1 MISDRSPE
9 KQGGLILQPKPAW
22 IAILGLVSL
31 TILGTLAGAG
41 GIIRLIFPL
50 GAFAVGLFLYKR
62 YPILYHGFFWWLWF
76 LTPFLG
82 RIIDYRNGWDPSR
95 LILLAP
101 YLVALLTLETFLRHL
116 PRANSLGG
124 LPLILAF
131 VAVCYGF
138 FIGLIN
144 GSPIVVVRN
153 FLDWLIPITY
163 SFYILVN
170 WRDYPSYRENFQR
183 VFLWGTLIMGAY
195 GIFQYIV
202 APEWDRY
209 WLIESGMS
217 SSAGNPEPF
226 GMRIW
231 STMNSHAPFAT
242 AMQAG
247 LLLLLTSQGALRNLA
262 AIVGS
267 LAFLMTMVRSNWGA
281 FCVALL
287 LFFPSLNQKLQIRLI
302 ATILIL
308 ASCIF
313 PLTKIEPFSTNLNNR
328 IQTISSL
335 QEDSSFQD
343 RKGLFDL
350 SIKYALSDYLGQGIG
365 SGGAYDEK
373 TGNWV
378 SASIDNGLLV
388 LLFTLGWFGTI
399 LYLAGLI
406 PMLLNVLRVPEVS
419 FDSFM
424 SGARALGISYCSL
437 LIFGG
442 ATAGISGIF
451 LWGFLAITMAGN
463 KYHQNQRIVGSQ
475 TQGL

>member
-1 MISDRSPE
+1 MISDKLPE
-9 KQGGLILQPKPAW
+9 KGRGLILQTRPAW
-22 IAILGLVSL
+22 IAILGLVSF
-31 TILGTLAGAG
+31 TILVTLAGAG
-41 GIIRLIFPL
+41 STLRLIFPL
-50 GAFAVGLFLYKR
+50 SSFVVGLFLYKR

-101 YLVALLTLETFLRHL
+101 YLVALLTLETFFRHL

-144 GSPIVVVRN
+144 GSPIVVVRS

-163 SFYILVN
+163 SFHLLVN

-183 VFLWGTLIMGAY
+183 VFLWGTLILGTY

-209 WLIESGMS
+209 WLIESGLFT
-217 SSAGNPEPF
+217 SAGNPEPF
-226 GMRIW
+226 GIRIW
-231 STMNSHAPFAT
+231 STMNSPGPFANT
-242 AMQAG
+242 MQAG
-247 LLLLLTSQGALRNLA
+247 LLLLLTSQGGLRNPA

-267 LAFLMTMVRSNWGA
+267 LAFLMTLVRSSWGS
-281 FCVALL
+281 FCIALL
-287 LFFPSLNQKLQIRLI
+287 LFLPSLNQKFQKRLI
-302 ATILIL
+302 ATIMIL
-308 ASCIF
+308 ALCIL
-313 PLTKIEPFSTNLNNR
+313 PLTKIEPFSTTLNKR
-328 IQTISSL
+328 IETISNL
-335 QEDSSFQD
+335 QEDGSFQD
-343 RKGLFDL
+343 RKGLFE
-350 SIKYALSDYLGQGIG
+350 IGIQYALSQYLGQGIG

-373 TGNWV
+373 TGKWV
-378 SASIDNGLLV
+378 SGSIDNGLLV

-406 PMLLNVLRVPEVS
+406 PMLLNVLKVSEVT

-424 SGARALGISYCSL
+424 SGARALGISYFAQ

-442 ATAGISGIF
+442 AIVGISGIF
-451 LWGFLAITMAGN
+451 LWGFLAITLAGN
-463 KYHQNQRIVGSQ
+463 KYYQDQ
-475 TQGL
+475 TAVDSNR

>member
-1 MISDRSPE
+1 MISDRSLE
-9 KQGGLILQPKPAW
+9 KGKGLISKPKPAW
-22 IAILGLVSL
+22 IAILGLVSF

-41 GIIRLIFPL
+41 GIIRLLFPL
-50 GAFAVGLFLYKR
+50 GSFAVGLFLYKR
-62 YPILYHGFFWWLWF
+62 HPILYHGFFWWLWF

-116 PRANSLGG
+116 PRAKSLGG

-138 FIGLIN
+138 FVGLIN
-144 GSPIVVVRN
+144 GSPIVVARA

-195 GIFQYIV
+195 GIFQYMV

-209 WLIESGMS
+209 WLIESGMF

-231 STMNSHAPFAT
+231 STMNSPGPFAAT
-242 AMQAG
+242 MQAG
-247 LLLLLTSQGALRNLA
+247 LLLLLTSQGALRNPA
-262 AIVGS
+262 IIVGS
-267 LAFLMTMVRSNWGA
+267 LAFLMTLVRSNWGA

-287 LFFPSLNQKLQIRLI
+287 LFLPSLNQKLQIRLI

-308 ASCIF
+308 ATCIF
-313 PLTKIEPFSTNLNNR
+313 PLTKIEPFSTSLNKR

-335 QEDSSFQD
+335 EEDGSFQD

-350 SIKYALSDYLGQGIG
+350 SIQYALSEYLGQGIG

-373 TGNWV
+373 TGKWV

-406 PMLLNVLRVPEVS
+406 PMLLNVLRVSEVS

-424 SGARALGISYCSL
+424 SSARALGISYCSL

-442 ATAGISGIF
+442 SIAGISGIF

-463 KYHQNQRIVGSQ
+463 KYHQNQRTVESK
-475 TQGL
+475 TQIL

>member
-1 MISDRSPE
+1 
-9 KQGGLILQPKPAW
+9 LQPKPAW
-22 IAILGLVSL
+22 IAILGLVSF

-41 GIIRLIFPL
+41 GIIRLVFPL

-101 YLVALLTLETFLRHL
+101 YLVALLTLETFFRHL

-124 LPLILAF
+124 LPLVLAF

-163 SFYILVN
+163 SFYILAN

-183 VFLWGTLIMGAY
+183 VFLLGTLIMGAY

-202 APEWDRY
+202 APDWDRY
-209 WLIESGMS
+209 WLIESGMF
-217 SSAGNPEPF
+217 SSAGKPEPF
-226 GMRIW
+226 GMRVW
-231 STMNSHAPFAT
+231 STMNSQGVFANT
-242 AMQAG
+242 MQAG
-247 LLLLLTSQGALRNLA
+247 LLLLLTSQGVLRNPA
-262 AIVGS
+262 GIVGS
-267 LAFLMTMVRSNWGA
+267 LAFLMTMVRSSWGA

-287 LFFPSLNQKLQIRLI
+287 LFLPSLNKKLQIRLI

-308 ASCIF
+308 AACIF
-313 PLTKIEPFSTNLNNR
+313 SLTKIEPFSTNLNNR
-328 IQTISSL
+328 IQTISNL
-335 QEDSSFQD
+335 QEDASFQD

-350 SIKYALSDYLGQGIG
+350 SIQYALSEYLGQGIG

-373 TGNWV
+373 TGKWV

-406 PMLLNVLRVPEVS
+406 PMFLNVIRVSEVS

-424 SGARALGISYCSL
+424 SSARALSISYCFL
-437 LIFGG
+437 LIFQGSI
-442 ATAGISGIF
+442 AGISGIL
-451 LWGFLAITMAGN
+451 LWGFLAITIAGN
-463 KYHQNQRIVGSQ
+463 KYYQNLRKTI
-475 TQGL
+475 L

>member
-1 MISDRSPE
+1 MISNRLPQKGES
-9 KQGGLILQPKPAW
+9 LILQTKPAW
-22 IAILGLVSL
+22 IAILGLVSF
-31 TILGTLAGAG
+31 TILVTLAGAG
-41 GIIRLIFPL
+41 STLRLIFPL
-50 GAFAVGLFLYKR
+50 GSFAVGLFLYKR

-116 PRANSLGG
+116 PKANSVGG
-124 LPLILAF
+124 LPLVLAF

-144 GSPIVVVRN
+144 GSPVVVVRN

-163 SFYILVN
+163 SFYLLVN

-209 WLIESGMS
+209 WLIESGMFTS
-217 SSAGNPEPF
+217 NGSAEPF

-231 STMNSHAPFAT
+231 STMNSAGPFAIT
-242 AMQAG
+242 MQAG
-247 LLLLLTSQGALRNLA
+247 LLLLLTSRRALRTPA

-267 LAFLMTMVRSNWGA
+267 LAFLMTLVRSSWGS
-281 FCVALL
+281 FCIALL
-287 LFFPSLNQKLQIRLI
+287 VFLPSLNQKLQKRLI
-302 ATILIL
+302 ATILML
-308 ASCIF
+308 AICIF
-313 PLTKIEPFSTNLNNR
+313 PLTKIEPFSTNLNKR
-328 IQTISSL
+328 IETISNL
-335 QEDSSFQD
+335 QEDVSFQD

-350 SIKYALSDYLGQGIG
+350 GIQYALSEYLGQGIG

-373 TGNWV
+373 TGKWV

-406 PMLLNVLRVPEVS
+406 PMLSTVLKVSEVN
-419 FDSFM
+419 FDSFL
-424 SGARALGISYCSL
+424 SGARALGISYCSQ

-442 ATAGISGIF
+442 AMTGIAGIF
-451 LWGFLAITMAGN
+451 LWGFLAITVAGS
-463 KYHQNQRIVGSQ
+463 KYHQDERIDCKI
-475 TQGL
+475 